1 MAKKNFSSGFD
12 KLLGNTPE
20 QKNKEEKNIN
30 EKEAP
35 KKSKTKESIIEHQEE
50 VDPEV
55 RATYIIKQST
65 VNKLKDIA
73 YWERAMLKEIIQE
86 ALEEYVEAWEKEN
99 EEFRAKKKRKS
110 KRR

>member
-12 KLLGNTPE
+12 KLLGNTPD
-20 QKNKEEKNIN
+20 QKKEDVKKTET
-30 EKEAP
+30 P
-35 KKSKTKESIIEHQEE
+35 KQEEPIIENVEE

-86 ALEEYVEAWEKEN
+86 ALEGYVETWEKEN
-99 EEFRAKKKRKS
+99 EEFQAKKKRKF
-110 KRR
+110 KKK